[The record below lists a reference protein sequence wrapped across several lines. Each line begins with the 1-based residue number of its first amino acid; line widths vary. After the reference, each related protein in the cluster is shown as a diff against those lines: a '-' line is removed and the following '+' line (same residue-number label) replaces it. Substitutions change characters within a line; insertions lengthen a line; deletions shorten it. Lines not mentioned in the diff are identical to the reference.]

1 MHANRITIVLVV
13 AAMSLCPAAVLAQS
27 ASVAPGQ
34 VWPNKPVRL
43 IVPFAP
49 GGGSDFLAR
58 VLGKQLTERLG
69 QQVVIENRA
78 GADGAVGLTALKSS
92 PADGYTI
99 SIASIGPLAV
109 NPVIY
114 KKLPYD
120 TLRDFDPVAKMVN
133 QPLLL
138 VVHPS
143 LPVKNV
149 RELITLAQSKPDQ
162 LSYASSGAG
171 SAANLAGELFNS
183 MAKVKITHIPYK
195 GTGPAVIDTISGQ
208 VQLTYGATAVSPFVR
223 SGKLKALAVG
233 DAQRVPMLPDVPTI
247 AESGVPGYEAYAWSG
262 VVAPANLP
270 KDVLARLSREIVQ
283 ILRQKDVSEMLLQQ
297 GNVPSPLGP
306 EEFGAY
312 IKAEIAKW
320 AAVVKMANIRV
331 D

>member
-1 MHANRITIVLVV
+1 MKANACRVPLVV
-13 AAMSLCPAAVLAQS
+13 V
-27 ASVAPGQ
+27 ASVLFPLLACAQAPAP
-34 VWPNKPVRL
+34 WPNKPIRL

-58 VLGKQLTERLG
+58 VLGRHLTDRLG

-78 GADGAVGLTALKSS
+78 GADGIVGLTALKASA
-92 PADGYTI
+92 PDGYTI

-109 NPVIY
+109 NPNIY
-114 KKLPYD
+114 RKIAYD
-120 TLRDFDPVAKMVN
+120 PLRDFDPVAKMVN

-149 RELITLAQSKPDQ
+149 RELVALAQARPNQ
-162 LSYASSGAG
+162 LSYSSSGAG
-171 SAANLAGELFNS
+171 SAANLAGELFNA
-183 MAKVKITHIPYK
+183 MARVQITHIPYK

-223 SGKLKALAVG
+223 NGKLRALGVG
-233 DAQRVPMLPDVPTI
+233 DARRVPNLPDIPTI

-270 KDVLARLSREIVQ
+270 KDVLGRLSREIVQ
-283 ILRQKDVSEMLLQQ
+283 MVQQKDVADLLLQQ
-297 GNVPSPLGP
+297 GNVPMPLGP
-306 EEFGAY
+306 EEFAAY
-312 IKAEIAKW
+312 IKAEMAKW
-320 AAVVKMANIRV
+320 GAVVRMANIRV